1 MDFVKKEIKSNTLGG
16 LLKKARLSQKKDL
29 AIVAREIKIEEKYL
43 QFIEE
48 DDFYKLPD
56 STRAR
61 GFLKR
66 YAEFLKL
73 NPEEIIKE
81 WAETYGYQDKLIP
94 VCEKKIEKDV
104 KKFFKRIN
112 FKVIVIVLIFFSIFT
127 YLGLSL
133 NNVLG
138 QPKINI
144 IYPPLEFVTSDN
156 SLVIQGKVD
165 ARAEVFINQ
174 QLVEKQNEQKFSQE
188 IKLLPGLNIIEVSA
202 KKKYSKEKKVFLHL
216 VFEPENN

>member
-1 MDFVKKEIKSNTLGG
+1 
-16 LLKKARLSQKKDL
+16 
-29 AIVAREIKIEEKYL
+29 
-43 QFIEE
+43 
-48 DDFYKLPD
+48 
-56 STRAR
+56 
-61 GFLKR
+61 
-66 YAEFLKL
+66 
-73 NPEEIIKE
+73 
-81 WAETYGYQDKLIP
+81 
-94 VCEKKIEKDV
+94 
-104 KKFFKRIN
+104 
-112 FKVIVIVLIFFSIFT
+112 
-127 YLGLSL
+127 LGLSL

-202 KKKYSKEKKVFLHL
+202 KKKYSKEKKVFLYL